1 MPQFDPVNFMPQFIW
16 LLGIFA
22 VLYFLFIRTTLPK
35 LAHVVDERTATID
48 AELSAAASARDAAAN
63 ASSGNEQALTAAR
76 TSASQTIGS
85 AKAEAAKSTDVKLKS
100 VEEMLAKKLGDA
112 DARIS
117 ASRAEALAGVK
128 DVAATAAA
136 DIVAKLTGQGV
147 AADDAA
153 SAVRALS

>member
-1 MPQFDPVNFMPQFIW
+1 MPQFDPANFMPQFIW

-35 LAHVVDERTATID
+35 LARVVDDRTAKID
-48 AELSAAASARDAAAN
+48 AELSAAASARDTAAN
-63 ASSGNEQALTAAR
+63 AASGNEQSLTSAR
-76 TSASQTIGS
+76 ASASQTLGA
-85 AKAEAAKSTDVKLKS
+85 AKAEAAKSTDAKLKS
-100 VEEMLAKKLGDA
+100 VEEALAKKLADA
-112 DARIS
+112 DSRIS
-117 ASRAEALAGVK
+117 ASRTEALAGVK

-153 SAVRALS
+153 SAIRALS